1 MARRPRVA
9 ESLTATEA
17 LAPMAIRFYRERD
30 AYGFLSNFSAH
41 GFTLEG
47 RYWPTAE
54 HYFQAQKFLDEAHTA
69 AVHAAPTPMEAKAL
83 GGDRA
88 RPLRDDWEAVKDQ
101 VMRKAL
107 VAKFTQH
114 PDLRAALLAT
124 GDEALIEAAP
134 RDFYWG
140 SGDDGTGRNRLGA
153 LLMEVRAAL
162 RLASE

>member
-1 MARRPRVA
+1 
-9 ESLTATEA
+9 
-17 LAPMAIRFYRERD
+17 MAIRFYRERD

-54 HYFQAQKFLDEAHTA
+54 HYFQAMKFQEEVHVE
-69 AVHAAPTPMEAKAL
+69 AVHSAPSPMDAKAL

-88 RPLRDDWEAVKDQ
+88 RPLREDWETVKDQ

-114 PDLRAALLAT
+114 PDLRASLLAT
-124 GDEALIEAAP
+124 GNEPLIEAAP

-140 SGDDGTGRNRLGA
+140 SGADGSGRNRLGA